1 MFKVSVSSEEIR
13 QDTLFKRGDKDGQK
27 LLINAVSFSLVAD
40 ISQKV
45 KTLDPVLY
53 DPKPSAPWWIN
64 AWICNVFS
72 SRTCLSGGAGSSPPG
87 PAYLVEQS
95 QLIMSGVGVSLVSVQ
110 PFHSFQPQ
118 LKTLLPSVKSGV
130 HT

>member
-53 DPKPSAPWWIN
+53 DPSQPHVGVTLGFAM
-64 AWICNVFS
+64 C
-72 SRTCLSGGAGSSPPG
+72 SPPG
-87 PAYLVEQS
+87 LAFLVEQG
-95 QLIMSGVGVSLVSVQ
+95 QVLQ
-110 PFHSFQPQ
+110 D
-118 LKTLLPSVKSGV
+118 LPR
-130 HT
+130 